1 MNCPYCGVAFNMWVK
16 KHPECEKKSNE
27 YSSYVINYIEE
38 KLLSGSF
45 KISELSKKFI
55 EAEKF
60 LTSTDMSACIQA
72 GASFAVDK
80 WLEDDVIDNKEFDLY
95 SKYIAEWEKVLTS
108 PVSKVICSDEG
119 KRLMYGQI
127 LYYLRSKGLE
137 GARGLPYSCLQPNS
151 QIMISKGEE
160 FIFRSN
166 LLWGGS
172 VLDVKTRYAGHST
185 GASYQLTKKTR
196 IRHSQHRGQPIRYE
210 KWNKIGFGEIAI
222 TNKHFYFLGT
232 SATRDLKE
240 RLSSISS
247 VETLDKGLILNTN
260 LKTRPAIMINTSE
273 QTESWMVGNIL
284 TMAQSL

>member
-16 KHPECEKKSNE
+16 KHPECEKKYNE

-60 LTSTDMSACIQA
+60 LTSSNMQA
-72 GASFAVDK
+72 ALQVGAEFAIDK
-80 WLEDDVIDNKEFDLY
+80 WLEDDVVDNKEFDLY
-95 SKYIAEWEKVLTS
+95 SKYMDEWEKVLTS
-108 PVSKVICSDEG
+108 PVSKVICPDGG
-119 KRLMYGQI
+119 KKLMYGQI

-137 GARGLPYSCLQPNS
+137 GARGLGFSCMQPNS

-166 LLWGGS
+166 LLCAGS
-172 VLDVKTRYAGHST
+172 ILNVKTRYAGHST

-196 IRHSQHRGQPIRYE
+196 IRHSQHRGKPIQYDE
-210 KWNKIGFGEIAI
+210 WNRIGFGEIAI

-232 SATRDLKE
+232 SDSRDLKE
-240 RLSSISS
+240 RLSSITS
-247 VETLDKGLILNTN
+247 VETLNKGLILNTN

-273 QTESWMVGNIL
+273 LTESWMIGNIL
-284 TMAQSL
+284 TLAQSL